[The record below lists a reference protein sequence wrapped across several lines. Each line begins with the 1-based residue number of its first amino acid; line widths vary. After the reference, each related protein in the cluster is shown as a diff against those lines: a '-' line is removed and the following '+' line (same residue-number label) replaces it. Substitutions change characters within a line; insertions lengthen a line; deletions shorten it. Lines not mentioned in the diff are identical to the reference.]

1 MASLNPLGGSL
12 DLRKAKHLLR
22 RATFNYTK
30 DQLDVFT
37 GMSATQAVDS
47 LLIDSPYTLT
57 EPYDPL
63 PEGSPDEFWTSSPT
77 LPEDF
82 EGQNRKRAI
91 ISGWWWYNAMN
102 QVSLKHKL
110 SFFFYT
116 CFTVSKDAGS
126 GAATYF
132 YDYLRLLDFYAL
144 GNIKTL
150 AKKITLDS
158 SMLFYLDNHRNNR
171 YNPNENYAREYFE
184 LFTVLRGEQIGPDN
198 YTNYTEEDIQ
208 EAAKVFSG
216 IKIEKNRTIIDPD
229 TGIPMG
235 YVDFEQHNPDDK
247 TFSGAFNNQVI
258 TGRETPAGI
267 VEELDDFVEMVFSQ
281 QETAKAYCRKLYR
294 YFVKSK
300 WDNEVETD
308 IITPLANLLIASDF
322 EIVPVV
328 RTLLSSQHFYD
339 ADDTVATDETIG
351 SIIKSPLQLV
361 SEICS
366 IFNATI
372 PDPVNDPLDY
382 YNAFFKEFI
391 HDDYFVS
398 AGMDLFSPFDVA
410 GYHAYFQEPDF
421 DRYWFSSNTIIGRY
435 SLIESLIQGV
445 NTIGSGNTYATINTV
460 QFVRNNITGAEDP
473 NSLISEMA
481 DLLYPEPID
490 TDRINYFK
498 QFLVDDGFPDYYWN
512 GVWIQY
518 LNDNDDFTV
527 KTRIDALVTAM
538 INAAE
543 FQLM

>member
-1 MASLNPLGGSL
+1 MASLTPLSGNL

-30 DQLDVFT
+30 NQLDVFT
-37 GMSATQAVDS
+37 SMSATEAVD
-47 LLIDSPYTLT
+47 TLT
-57 EPYDPL
+57 IDAPYALQEPYDPL
-63 PEGSPDEFWTSSPT
+63 PEGSPDGFWTSATT
-77 LPEDF
+77 LPRDF
-82 EGQNRKRAI
+82 EGQTRKRALVA
-91 ISGWWWYNAMN
+91 GWWWYNAIN

-110 SFFFYT
+110 SFFLHT
-116 CFTVSKDAGS
+116 CFTVSKDGGS

-158 SMLFYLDNHRNNR
+158 SMLYYLDNHRNNK
-171 YNPNENYAREYFE
+171 YNPNENYAREYLE
-184 LFTVLRGEQIGPDN
+184 LFTILRGEQIGPGN

-216 IKIEKNRTIIDPD
+216 FKIEENRSIIDPD

-235 YVDFEQHNPDDK
+235 YVNFEQHNSDNK
-247 TFSGAFNNQVI
+247 TFSNAFNNQTI
-258 TGRETPAGI
+258 IGRETTTEI
-267 VEELDDFVEMVFSQ
+267 FEELDDFVEMVFAQ

-300 WDNEVETD
+300 WDDEVEAD
-308 IITPLANLLIASDF
+308 IITPLADLLIANDF

-339 ADDTVATDETIG
+339 ADDSIATDETIG

-366 IFNATI
+366 LFNASI
-372 PDPVNDPLDY
+372 PNSSNNPLEY
-382 YNAFFKEFI
+382 YHIFFKRFI
-391 HDDYFVS
+391 HDNYFVTS
-398 AGMDLFSPFDVA
+398 GMDLFSPFDVA

-445 NTIGSGNTYATINTV
+445 NTISSGEISATIDTV
-460 QFVRNNITGAEDP
+460 LFVRNNITGAQDP
-473 NSLISEMA
+473 NVLVSEMA
-481 DLLYPEPID
+481 NLLYPEAID
-490 TDRINYFK
+490 ADRVNYFK
-498 QFLVDDGFPDYYWN
+498 QFLVEDGFPDYYWTGIWN
-512 GVWIQY
+512 RY
-518 LNDNDDFTV
+518 LNDNDNFTV